1 MKILIQN
8 GRVIDPARGFDQV
21 CDVALATGRVVAIG
35 QAPAGFEADRV
46 IDASGQWV
54 AEVGVPAKSG
64 VSGALLG
71 AVPGALGIATW
82 SPRLDEQGNSRRGIG
97 LFEGLSSRWDLHVL
111 QHRGALRGLS
121 GPR

>member
-1 MKILIQN
+1 MGATLAAGGTN
-8 GRVIDPARGFDQV
+8 PVTGERVLDEW
-21 CDVALATGRVVAIG
+21 VAQ
-35 QAPAGFEADRV
+35 QAMSVMLTCGMY
-46 IDASGQWV
+46 DASGQWV

-71 AVPGALGIATW
+71 AVPGALGLAAW

-97 LFEGLSSRWDLHVL
+97 LFEGLSARWDLHVL